1 MGPMLDQLQERH
13 QQPPKECLVDG
24 GFASLEDIHYAA
36 TEHGTKVFAP
46 VREQEKKE
54 KAGKD
59 PFAPLPGDKPAVAE
73 WRQRMGT
80 PEAQQLYH
88 LRTTTAEWTNAQAR
102 NRGLYQVRVR
112 GLIKV
117 RAVLLWYALVH
128 NWMQAQALRAAR
140 AQTEAKLT
148 HQGSG
153 KRLTT

>member
-13 QQPPKECLVDG
+13 AQTPGEYLVDG
-24 GFASLEDIHYAA
+24 GFASREDIDYAA
-36 TEHGTKVFAP
+36 TEHETKVYAP
-46 VREQEKKE
+46 VREKEKKE

-88 LRTTTAEWTNAQAR
+88 LRASTAEWTNAQAR

-112 GLIKV
+112 GLRKV

-128 NWMQAQALRAAR
+128 NMVQARALRAAKLQ
-140 AQTEAKLT
+140 AEAE
-148 HQGSG
+148 
-153 KRLTT
+153 